1 MEDGFH
7 AGDWS
12 VVDEISKKVV
22 LFSRIYDRIKGVL
35 CQQKADAVALKFA
48 NHSMK
53 SQNDIVAPMNDSDVQ
68 ITPHA
73 PEIFEDFKG

>member
-1 MEDGFH
+1 MKDGFN

-12 VVDEISKKVV
+12 VVDELSKTVV

-35 CQQKADAVALKFA
+35 CQQKADAIALKFG
-48 NHSMK
+48 NHSMN
-53 SQNDIVAPMNDSDVQ
+53 SQNDVVAPMNNSDVQ
-68 ITPHA
+68 TAPHA